1 MSFDSK
7 TLEFIIKGK
16 RFDLKLNLNN
26 LSTKNDFQ
34 LRKSCNTPVF
44 FFFFSYYFNEEEEI
58 RKFLKNVFWW
68 FDFEDF
74 EFCNRLWCLINKE
87 VATAEMKKLQDIWK
101 HLSFQNQIIRGCEE
115 QHFFNKNSRKFQV
128 H

>member
-44 FFFFSYYFNEEEEI
+44 FFFFLIISM
-58 RKFLKNVFWW
+58 RKKK
-68 FDFEDF
+68 FENF
-74 EFCNRLWCLINKE
+74 
-87 VATAEMKKLQDIWK
+87 
-101 HLSFQNQIIRGCEE
+101 
-115 QHFFNKNSRKFQV
+115 
-128 H
+128 